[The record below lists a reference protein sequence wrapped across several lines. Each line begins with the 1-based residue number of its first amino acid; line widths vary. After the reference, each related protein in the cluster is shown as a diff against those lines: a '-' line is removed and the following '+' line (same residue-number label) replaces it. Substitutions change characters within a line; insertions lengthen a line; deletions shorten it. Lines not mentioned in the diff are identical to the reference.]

1 MTGFLLSRPCYERFG
16 AAIREATSGAGL
28 DFELVELPADPEA
41 RLGPEE
47 LARIGVAY
55 FSTDIYQRGSTASF
69 FAAAL
74 EAPNLKWLH
83 VFNAGVDHPIFRGFI
98 ERGTAFT
105 NSSGGAAEPI
115 AQTAIG
121 GLLMLARG
129 FKGWAEAQRRH
140 AWEPRL
146 GDREDLRGQVL
157 VVVGLGAIGH
167 HIARLGQALG
177 LHVVGVRRSPRRADD
192 PVDEMLPP
200 SQLAEVLPRCD
211 WLALACPLTDET
223 RRLIDAAA
231 FSRLKRGARLL
242 NVARGEVVDEAAM
255 IEALRSGLVGGAY
268 LDVFEQEP
276 LPAESPLWDLPNVII
291 SPHNSAESSGN
302 DGRATGFFL
311 RNIPRWARGEP
322 MENRVS

>member
-1 MTGFLLSRPCYERFG
+1 MTGFLLSRPCHEQFG
-16 AAIREATSGAGL
+16 DAIREAAASAGV
-28 DFELVELPADPEA
+28 DFKLVELPSDPEA
-41 RLGPEE
+41 RLGPGD
-47 LARIGVAY
+47 LASIEVAY
-55 FSTDIYQRGSTASF
+55 FSVDIYQRGNTASF
-69 FAAAL
+69 FATAL
-74 EAPNLKWLH
+74 GAPNLEWLH

-98 ERGTAFT
+98 ERGIAFT

-129 FKGWAEAQRRH
+129 FPAWIESQRRH

-146 GDREDLRGQVL
+146 GDRDDLRGQTM

-177 LHVVGVRRSPRRADD
+177 LHVIGVRRSPRRADD
-192 PVDEMLPP
+192 PVDELLPP
-200 SQLAEVLPRCD
+200 SELAAVLPRCD
-211 WLALACPLTDET
+211 WLALACPLTVET
-223 RRLIDAAA
+223 RGLIGAEAIA
-231 FSRLKRGARLL
+231 RLKTGARII
-242 NVARGEVVDEAAM
+242 NVARGEVVDQAAM
-255 IEALRSGLVGGAY
+255 IEALRSGRLGGAY

-276 LPAESPLWDLPNVII
+276 LPADSPLWDLPNVII

-302 DGRATGFFL
+302 DERATGFFL
-311 RNIPRWARGEP
+311 RNIPRWAHGEP

>member
-1 MTGFLLSRPCYERFG
+1 MTGFLLSRQCYEQFG
-16 AAIREATSGAGL
+16 DAIREAAASAGV
-28 DFELVELPADPEA
+28 DFELVELPSDPEA
-41 RLGPEE
+41 RLGPDG
-47 LARIGVAY
+47 LAKIDIAY
-55 FSTDIYQRGSTASF
+55 FSVDVYQRGNTASF

-74 EAPNLKWLH
+74 GAPNLKWLH
-83 VFNAGVDHPIFRGFI
+83 VFNAGVDHPIFRAFI

-129 FKGWAEAQRRH
+129 FPGWMESQRRH

-146 GDREDLRGQVL
+146 GDREDLRGQTM

-167 HIARLGQALG
+167 HIARMGQALG
-177 LHVVGVRRSPRRADD
+177 LRVVGVRRSPRRADD
-192 PVDEMLPP
+192 PVDELLPP
-200 SQLAEVLPRCD
+200 SELAAALPRCD

-223 RRLIDAAA
+223 RRLIGAEAIA
-231 FSRLKRGARLL
+231 RLKPGARII

-255 IEALRSGLVGGAY
+255 IEALRSGQLGGAY

-302 DGRATGFFL
+302 NDRATGFFL